1 MALEVRFEDGHT
13 RLFWCE
19 ELELVKEP
27 SPGPPPGSAS
37 FKRGDE
43 SIRPEMG
50 SESAPTEPQ
59 RPPRSM
65 LAKRAR

>member
-27 SPGPPPGSAS
+27 SSRS
-37 FKRGDE
+37 SSWRRIF
-43 SIRPEMG
+43 
-50 SESAPTEPQ
+50 Q
-59 RPPRSM
+59 RR
-65 LAKRAR
+65 